1 MSRLA
6 KQEKN
11 TRKKKKKGGGECA
24 CLYVRTK
31 LSYSWGS
38 KSIPLRFL
46 RLRLLRVPPSI
57 VPDSFAIVAPPPIPQ
72 TNPHTRYTLLQQK
85 VFQTLTLIPELLL
98 LPPTEI
104 RFAPPLIVVSTPI
117 LSNTTAGS
125 READP
130 CLLLGTSTCQR
141 LLIHHDAKYQRTLLL
156 LRLETIPLVC

>member
-11 TRKKKKKGGGECA
+11 TRKKKKEGGGECA
-24 CLYVRTK
+24 CLFVRTK

-104 RFAPPLIVVSTPI
+104 RFTPPLIVV
-117 LSNTTAGS
+117 
-125 READP
+125 
-130 CLLLGTSTCQR
+130 CLLEFFP
-141 LLIHHDAKYQRTLLL
+141 TLLQ
-156 LRLETIPLVC
+156 EVEKPIPACCWELQPVSGF